1 VLLERFE
8 RIMATPVG
16 VHVAVPPGQ
25 EAQAQVAIEGCLAW
39 LREVEQRL
47 TRFVADSELCRLNA
61 AAGAWQPVSIL
72 LFTVVQQSVAA
83 AEASSGLFDPTLLP
97 VLEALG
103 YDRDFKEIANR
114 ELENA
119 PRLDVQTVAC
129 GRWREIELDS
139 AGMRIR
145 LPAGARLDLGGIAK
159 GWAADVALDRYF
171 SSLPNVL
178 IDVGGDVRARGGL
191 KEGEPWAIGIGDPRG
206 GDGSIEEQCAAVLT
220 LGRGGLA
227 TSGATMRWWRRG
239 GELQH
244 HLIDPRTG
252 RPARLWIDAEGAR
265 GEGEE
270 DSLIATAT
278 ALAPTAAQAEVAA
291 KVALLRGYPQALQMV
306 EAEWRR
312 ERALTADGC
321 VRGEALLL
329 ILGSGRVVCSE
340 HLRVYLATVGGGG
353 DLWLD

>member
-1 VLLERFE
+1 
-8 RIMATPVG
+8 
-16 VHVAVPPGQ
+16 
-25 EAQAQVAIEGCLAW
+25 
-39 LREVEQRL
+39 
-47 TRFVADSELCRLNA
+47 
-61 AAGAWQPVSIL
+61 
-72 LFTVVQQSVAA
+72 
-83 AEASSGLFDPTLLP
+83 
-97 VLEALG
+97 
-103 YDRDFKEIANR
+103 FKEIANR
-114 ELENA
+114 KLENA
-119 PRLDVQTVAC
+119 PTLGDQTVAC

-139 AGMRIR
+139 AGRRIR
-145 LPAGARLDLGGIAK
+145 LPTGARLDLGGIAK
-159 GWAADVALDRYF
+159 GWAADVALERYF

-206 GDGSIEEQCAAVLT
+206 DDGSSEEQCAAVLT
-220 LGRGGLA
+220 MGRGGLA
-227 TSGATMRWWRRG
+227 TSGATIRWWWRG

-265 GEGEE
+265 GESEGEE

-291 KVALLRGYPQALQMV
+291 KVALLRGYPRALQTV
-306 EAEWRR
+306 EAEWQ
-312 ERALTADGC
+312 RASSFAGDGC

-340 HLRVYLATVGGGG
+340 HLRAYLATAGGGG